1 MWPACGGSKFDEGN
15 RNIKILTY
23 ADFFLIKIRYPLDGS
38 WLYAKAYFGKRRLPL
53 LLELYKLA
61 RERKKGCDVII
72 SLRDRPRVLIQVLIW
87 LYLEHLPTP
96 KPIEYELIV
105 FEGLTRIK
113 TKRYVNSPTANR
125 KIARFAKE

>member
-1 MWPACGGSKFDEGN
+1 M
-15 RNIKILTY
+15 
-23 ADFFLIKIRYPLDGS
+23 DGS

-61 RERKKGCDVII
+61 RKRKEGCNHQ
-72 SLRDRPRVLIQVLIW
+72 SQRPPKVLIQVLIW

-96 KPIEYELIV
+96 KPIEYGLIV

-125 KIARFAKE
+125 KITRFAKE